1 MRGWGASGAAW
12 GALAGGSSLLAIA
25 LWQCPLMGCRVH
37 WESQEAA
44 AEVVA
49 ECQSGEARGRVV
61 KGVEEEWEGLVWRGV
76 GMEGAGKEGWKGQG
90 TRDKEEVKLKEVW
103 VGREAVA

>member
-1 MRGWGASGAAW
+1 MRVWEASGAAL
-12 GALAGGSSLLAIA
+12 GALAGGSSPLAIA
-25 LWQCPLMGCRVH
+25 LWQCPLMRCRVH
-37 WESQEAA
+37 WESQETA

-49 ECQSGEARGRVV
+49 QCQSGEPRGRVV
-61 KGVEEEWEGLVWRGV
+61 KGVEEEWEGLVWRGE

-90 TRDKEEVKLKEVW
+90 TRYTEEVKLEEVW